1 MSAKA
6 SVAHR
11 QIDLLQMLEHTAYAQ
26 SSSLPC
32 LQ

>member
-6 SVAHR
+6 SVAYRHT
-11 QIDLLQMLEHTAYAQ
+11 DLLQMLEHTAYAQ